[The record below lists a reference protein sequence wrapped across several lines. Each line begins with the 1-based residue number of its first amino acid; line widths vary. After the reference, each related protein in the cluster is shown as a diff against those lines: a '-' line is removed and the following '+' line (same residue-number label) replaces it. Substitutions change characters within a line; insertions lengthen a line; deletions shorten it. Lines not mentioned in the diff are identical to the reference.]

1 MRGLGKVGRKKDE
14 NDLNAL
20 CADTEF
26 LKSKTKKYTHTYKHT
41 HRHIS
46 ESLFQIEAC
55 FLWNEMRLEVMRVFQ
70 VFYKCLKT

>member
-1 MRGLGKVGRKKDE
+1 MKGLGKVGRKKDE

-41 HRHIS
+41 HRHIF
-46 ESLFQIEAC
+46 ESLFQIEVC
-55 FLWNEMRLEVMRVFQ
+55 FFVEWNEAGSHEGFPGLLQMS
-70 VFYKCLKT
+70 

>member
-1 MRGLGKVGRKKDE
+1 MKGLGKVGKKKDE

-20 CADTEF
+20 CVDTEF
-26 LKSKTKKYTHTYKHT
+26 LKRKTKKKYTHTYKHT
-41 HRHIS
+41 HTF
-46 ESLFQIEAC
+46 ESLFQIEVC

>member
-26 LKSKTKKYTHTYKHT
+26 LKSKTKKYTHTHTNTPTDTYLKVCFKLKHA
-41 HRHIS
+41 
-46 ESLFQIEAC
+46 FC
-55 FLWNEMRLEVMRVFQ
+55 GM
-70 VFYKCLKT
+70 K